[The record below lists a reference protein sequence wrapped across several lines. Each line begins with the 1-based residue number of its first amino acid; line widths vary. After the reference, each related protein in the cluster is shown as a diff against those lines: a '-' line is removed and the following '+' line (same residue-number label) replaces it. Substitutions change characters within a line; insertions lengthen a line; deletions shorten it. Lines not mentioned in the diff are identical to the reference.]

1 METRMDA
8 FEIVDR
14 IEEFLDKSKRI
25 PFSSNI
31 IVNENEIY
39 DLLDELRNIL
49 PEELKQSRWIV
60 KEREN
65 MVEEAKRY
73 SERMVKEARE
83 RAETLVSETEILK
96 DANRKAEELM
106 SAVEARARTIRL
118 EAEDYADEKLANLE
132 AVLHKLLTAIEKG
145 REQFRGDVGPG
156 DK

>member
-1 METRMDA
+1 MNA

-25 PFSSNI
+25 PFSSNLM
-31 IVNENEIY
+31 VNENEIY

-49 PEELKQSRWIV
+49 PEEFKQSRWIV

-65 MVEEAKRY
+65 MIEEAKRY
-73 SERMVKEARE
+73 SERIIKEAKE
-83 RAETLVSETEILK
+83 KADILVSETEILK
-96 DANRKAEELM
+96 NASRKSEELM

-132 AVLHKLLTAIEKG
+132 AILHKLLTAIEKG
-145 REQFRGDVGPG
+145 REQFTSSMGTGE
-156 DK
+156 K

>member
-1 METRMDA
+1 MNA
-8 FEIVDR
+8 FEIVDK

-49 PEELKQSRWIV
+49 PEEFKQSRWIV

-65 MVEEAKRY
+65 MIEEAKRY
-73 SERMVKEARE
+73 SERIIKEAKE
-83 RAETLVSETEILK
+83 KAEVMVSETEILK
-96 DANRKAEELM
+96 DASRKSEELM
-106 SAVEARARTIRL
+106 AAVEARARTIRL

-145 REQFRGDVGPG
+145 REQFRSTLSSGE
-156 DK
+156 K

>member
-1 METRMDA
+1 MDA

-31 IVNENEIY
+31 IVNETEIY

-65 MVEEAKRY
+65 MIEEAKRY
-73 SERMVKEARE
+73 SDKIIREAKEK
-83 RAETLVSETEILK
+83 AEVLVSETEVLK
-96 DANRKAEELM
+96 NATRKSEELM

-132 AVLHKLLTAIEKG
+132 AILHKLLTTIEKG
-145 REQFRGDVGPG
+145 REQFRGNIGQG
-156 DK
+156 D

>member
-1 METRMDA
+1 MNA

-25 PFSSNI
+25 PFSSNLM
-31 IVNENEIY
+31 VNENEIY

-49 PEELKQSRWIV
+49 PEEFKQSRWIV

-65 MVEEAKRY
+65 MIEEAKRY
-73 SERMVKEARE
+73 SERIIKEAKDK
-83 RAETLVSETEILK
+83 AEILVSETEILK
-96 DANRKAEELM
+96 NASRKSEELM

-132 AVLHKLLTAIEKG
+132 VILHKLLAAIEKG
-145 REQFRGDVGPG
+145 REQFTSSMGTGE
-156 DK
+156 K

>member
-1 METRMDA
+1 MDA
-8 FEIVDR
+8 IEIVDR

-49 PEELKQSRWIV
+49 PEEFKQSRWIV

-65 MVEEAKRY
+65 MIEEAKRY
-73 SERMVKEARE
+73 SERIIKEAKE
-83 RAETLVSETEILK
+83 KAEILISETEILK
-96 DANRKAEELM
+96 NANRKSEEMM

-118 EAEDYADEKLANLE
+118 EAEDYADEKLANME

-145 REQFRGDVGPG
+145 REQFRSTLGSS

>member
-1 METRMDA
+1 MNA

-49 PEELKQSRWIV
+49 PEEFKQSRWIV

-65 MVEEAKRY
+65 MIEEAKRY
-73 SERMVKEARE
+73 SEKVIREAKEKSE
-83 RAETLVSETEILK
+83 VLVSETEILK
-96 DANRKAEELM
+96 SANRKSEELM
-106 SAVEARARTIRL
+106 SAVEARVRTIRL

-132 AVLHKLLTAIEKG
+132 AVLHKLLTAIERG
-145 REQFRGDVGPG
+145 REQFRSAPG
-156 DK
+156 SSDK

>member
-1 METRMDA
+1 MNA

-25 PFSSNI
+25 PFSSNL

-49 PEELKQSRWIV
+49 PEEFKQSRWIV

-65 MVEEAKRY
+65 MIEEAKRY
-73 SERMVKEARE
+73 SERVIKEAKE
-83 RAETLVSETEILK
+83 KAEILVSETEVLK
-96 DANRKAEELM
+96 EASRKSEELM
-106 SAVEARARTIRL
+106 AAVEARARTIRL

-145 REQFRGDVGPG
+145 REQFRSTLSSGE
-156 DK
+156 K

>member
-1 METRMDA
+1 MENGMNA
-8 FEIVDR
+8 IEIVDR
-14 IEEFLDKSKRI
+14 IEEFLDKRKRI

-49 PEELKQSRWIV
+49 PEEFKQSRWIV

-65 MVEEAKRY
+65 MIEEAKRY
-73 SERMVKEARE
+73 SERIIKDAKEK
-83 RAETLVSETEILK
+83 AEILISETEILK
-96 DANRKAEELM
+96 SANRKSEEMM

-118 EAEDYADEKLANLE
+118 EAEDYADEKLANME
-132 AVLHKLLTAIEKG
+132 AVLHKLLNAIEKG
-145 REQFRGDVGPG
+145 REQFRSTLSSG

>member
-1 METRMDA
+1 MNA

-14 IEEFLDKSKRI
+14 VEEFLDKSKRI

-49 PEELKQSRWIV
+49 PEEFKQSRWIV

-65 MVEEAKRY
+65 MIEEAKRY
-73 SERMVKEARE
+73 SEKIIREAKEK
-83 RAETLVSETEILK
+83 AEVLVSETEILK
-96 DANRKAEELM
+96 SANRKSEELM

-132 AVLHKLLTAIEKG
+132 AVLHKLLTAIERG
-145 REQFRGDVGPG
+145 REQFRSTPG
-156 DK
+156 SSDK

>member
-1 METRMDA
+1 MDA
-8 FEIVDR
+8 FEIVDH
-14 IEEFLDKSKRI
+14 IEELLDKSRRI

-39 DLLDELRNIL
+39 SLLDELRNVL

-65 MVEEAKRY
+65 MIEEAKRY
-73 SERMVKEARE
+73 SEKLIKEAKE
-83 RAETLVSETEILK
+83 RAEILVSETEILK
-96 DANRKAEELM
+96 RANRKSEELM

-132 AVLHKLLTAIEKG
+132 AILHKLLTAIEKG
-145 REQFRGDVGPG
+145 REQFRGTISTG

>member
-1 METRMDA
+1 MDVFET
-8 FEIVDR
+8 VDR
-14 IEEFLDKSKRI
+14 IEELLEKSKRI

-31 IVNENEIY
+31 IVNESEIY
-39 DLLDELRNIL
+39 DLLDELRNVL

-65 MVEEAKRY
+65 MIEEAKRY
-73 SERMVKEARE
+73 SEKVIKDSKEK
-83 RAETLVSETEILK
+83 AELLVSETEILK
-96 DANRKAEELM
+96 NASRKAEDLM

-145 REQFRGDVGPG
+145 REQFRGSVSTG
-156 DK
+156 DSGGEK

>member
-1 METRMDA
+1 MDA

-14 IEEFLDKSKRI
+14 IEELLDKSKRI
-25 PFSSNI
+25 PFSSNVV
-31 IVNENEIY
+31 VNENEIY

-65 MVEEAKRY
+65 MIEEAKRY
-73 SERMVKEARE
+73 SEKIIKDARE
-83 RAETLVSETEILK
+83 KAENLVSETEVLK
-96 DANRKAEELM
+96 SANRKAEELM

-132 AVLHKLLTAIEKG
+132 AVLHKLLTAIERG
-145 REQFRGDVGPG
+145 REQFRGNISST

>member
-1 METRMDA
+1 MEKSMDA

-31 IVNENEIY
+31 IVNETEIY

-65 MVEEAKRY
+65 MIEEAKRY
-73 SERMVKEARE
+73 SDKIIREAKEK
-83 RAETLVSETEILK
+83 AEVLVSETEVLK
-96 DANRKAEELM
+96 NATRKSEELM

-132 AVLHKLLTAIEKG
+132 AILHKLLTTIEKG
-145 REQFRGDVGPG
+145 REQFRGNIGQG
-156 DK
+156 D

>member
-1 METRMDA
+1 MNA

-14 IEEFLDKSKRI
+14 IEEFLDKSRRI

-49 PEELKQSRWIV
+49 PEEFKQSRWIV

-65 MVEEAKRY
+65 MIEEAKRY
-73 SERMVKEARE
+73 SERIIKEAKE
-83 RAETLVSETEILK
+83 KAGILVSETEILK
-96 DANRKAEELM
+96 NASKKSEELM

-132 AVLHKLLTAIEKG
+132 AILHKLLTAIEKG
-145 REQFRGDVGPG
+145 REQFTGMMGTG
-156 DK
+156 EK

>member
-1 METRMDA
+1 MENGMDA

-14 IEEFLDKSKRI
+14 IEEFLDKCKRI

-39 DLLDELRNIL
+39 DLLDELRNIM
-49 PEELKQSRWIV
+49 PEEFKQSRWIV

-65 MVEEAKRY
+65 MIEEAKRY
-73 SERMVKEARE
+73 SERIIKEAKE
-83 RAETLVSETEILK
+83 KAEVLVSETEILK
-96 DANRKAEELM
+96 DANRKSEEMM
-106 SAVEARARTIRL
+106 SSVEARARTIRL

-132 AVLHKLLTAIEKG
+132 AVLHKLVTAIEKG
-145 REQFRGDVGPG
+145 REQFRSTLSSG

>member
-1 METRMDA
+1 MDA
-8 FEIVDR
+8 FEIIDK

-31 IVNENEIY
+31 IVNESEIY
-39 DLLDELRNIL
+39 DLMDELRNIL

-73 SERMVKEARE
+73 SEKMVKEAKE
-83 RAETLVSETEILK
+83 RAEVLVSETEVLK
-96 DANRKAEELM
+96 NANRKAEELM

-132 AVLHKLLTAIEKG
+132 AVLHKLLNAIEKG
-145 REQFRGDVGPG
+145 REQFRGEAGPG
-156 DK
+156 EK